1 MSLGPLGG
9 VNAGVVGSA
18 AGSPLSQ
25 TKGSSSERASKDSAA
40 QERTKDTDLKTE
52 RSSGIGQTEGDHET
66 SDRDA
71 DGRRLWERSKKREQE
86 TDETDDEKNNEIDGD
101 GTGGQ
106 LDLTA

>member
-1 MSLGPLGG
+1 MSMGPLGG

-18 AGSPLSQ
+18 AGSALSQ

-40 QERTKDTDLKTE
+40 QERTKDTDIKTE
-52 RSSGIGQTEGDHET
+52 KASGIGETESDSKA

-71 DGRRLWERSKKREQE
+71 DGRRLWERPKDGEQGE
-86 TDETDDEKNNEIDGD
+86 DETNEEQDNKTDKDD
-101 GTGGQ
+101 TGGH

>member
-9 VNAGVVGSA
+9 INAGVIGSA

-25 TKGSSSERASKDSAA
+25 TKGSASERASKDSAA
-40 QERTKDTDLKTE
+40 QERTKDTDIKTE
-52 RSSGIGQTEGDHET
+52 RASGVGHTEGDHET

-71 DGRRLWERSKKREQE
+71 DGRRLWERSKQRGQDADEEQE
-86 TDETDDEKNNEIDGD
+86 DPIDKED
-101 GTGGQ
+101 TGGQ

>member
-1 MSLGPLGG
+1 MSMGPLGG
-9 VNAGVVGSA
+9 VNTGIVGSA

-52 RSSGIGQTEGDHET
+52 KASGIGQTE
-66 SDRDA
+66 SDSKSSDSDA
-71 DGRRLWERSKKREQE
+71 DGRRLWERPKAGEQGE
-86 TDETDDEKNNEIDGD
+86 DETNDGQENKTDKDD
-101 GTGGQ
+101 TGGR